1 MDGRLRAGPRPRR
14 TRGKALK
21 SFQFTSVELA
31 HSASPRLQRPS
42 HWRVCWRDVDPSAE
56 SWRAGGPSTARVR
69 VRLPPMSRTELASL
83 DEMMARLERAL
94 AASPPDS
101 TEIVWIEARRTQ
113 VTAGR
118 GRRDQARAAGPGGR
132 APCERNLLVR
142 VRQSG
147 RTGLHRTGG
156 VEPSELENAVRD
168 AVAQARLA
176 PPTPAEPLAGAGER
190 RGAAAATVA
199 TAGAAAGRAGR
210 GG

>member
-21 SFQFTSVELA
+21 SFQFTSCELA
-31 HSASPRLQRPS
+31 HAASPRLQSPS
-42 HWRVCWRDVDPSAE
+42 YWRVCWRDVDPSAE

-69 VRLPPMSRTELASL
+69 VRLPPMSRSELASL
-83 DEMMARLERAL
+83 DEMKARLERGAGG
-94 AASPPDS
+94 
-101 TEIVWIEARRTQ
+101 
-113 VTAGR
+113 GR
-118 GRRDQARAAGPGGR
+118 GAGAAAAGPGGR
-132 APCERNLLVR
+132 APCERTLLVR

-190 RGAAAATVA
+190 RGAAAATGA
-199 TAGAAAGRAGR
+199 TAAPAAGRAGR

>member
-1 MDGRLRAGPRPRR
+1 MRSALSSAGDGRTAVSRAPAKANPRESFEIIPIYLGRAR
-14 TRGKALK
+14 PFCQPQAAK
-21 SFQFTSVELA
+21 SKPFAGLA
-31 HSASPRLQRPS
+31 GAS
-42 HWRVCWRDVDPSAE
+42 
-56 SWRAGGPSTARVR
+56 GGPSTARVR
-69 VRLPPMSRTELASL
+69 VRLPPMSRTELDSL
-83 DEMMARLERAL
+83 EEMRPPLERTL
-94 AASPPDS
+94 AASPADS
-101 TEIVWIEARRTQ
+101 TEIIWIEARRTQ

-176 PPTPAEPLAGAGER
+176 PPSPAEPLAGAGGGT
-190 RGAAAATVA
+190 RGA
-199 TAGAAAGRAGR
+199 
-210 GG
+210 